1 MAATRAWLRSHQ
13 SSSVANDAAK
23 WLRRLGFEVC
33 SPRGPTWA
41 RDELILAC
49 DLVYE
54 YGWKGLDDQDE
65 RVIELSDPL
74 QRLPIHPLEVR
85 GPKFRNPN
93 GVARKTYDLA
103 TRHPDYRGT
112 PTRGGAGDL
121 LVLEE
126 SLDDGPRMSAIAK
139 AIRSGVLTGHL
150 LDDVEYFPDVGEF
163 DHEAVEGRLLERR
176 HIAREQDRHCFR
188 PGPRTWRRPPS
199 ASGRAV

>member
-1 MAATRAWLRSHQ
+1 MATSTGLRGLLHSG
-13 SSSVANDAAK
+13 AD
-23 WLRRLGFEVC
+23 LG
-33 SPRGPTWA
+33 A
-41 RDELILAC
+41 DELILAC

-54 YGWKGLDDQDE
+54 NGWKGLDDRDE

-103 TRHPDYRGT
+103 TRHPDYTGT

-126 SLDDGPRMSAIAK
+126 FLDDGPRMSTIAK
-139 AIRSGVLTGHL
+139 SIRSGVLTGHL
-150 LDDVEYFPDVGEF
+150 LDGVEYVPDVGEF
-163 DHEAVEGRLLERR
+163 DHEAVEGRFEP
-176 HIAREQDRHCFR
+176 D
-188 PGPRTWRRPPS
+188 W
-199 ASGRAV
+199 